1 MAGLKPGNLG
11 VASSFLSVVV
21 CVVARNCFFKCKNWL
36 TFRGGSLF
44 EAASTSFRVLVHRS
58 PVWRNLRPNSRAE

>member
-1 MAGLKPGNLG
+1 MAGLKRGNLG
-11 VASSFLSVVV
+11 VPSSFLSVVV
-21 CVVARNCFFKCKNWL
+21 CVVAHNCFFKCKNWL

-58 PVWRNLRPNSRAE
+58 PVWRNLHPSS